1 MPHPKRIRQKLDA
14 ELALQLRKGRAAK
27 AAAVLA
33 EIVDKDRD
41 DDRLFVRLA
50 ELRLKIGDEAGARAA
65 YQGAAE
71 AAEKKGFY
79 LRAMA
84 ALRQQAR
91 TLAPA
96 ERPWLELAR
105 LAMRL
110 GLVADSVGFLDEG
123 VRAWEHVGDR
133 PRVIQA
139 LRRIHDLAP
148 DDVRRALKLAHELRA
163 AGFVADAVA
172 LLREDAERHRQAGR
186 EEAWLSVGRDLALL
200 APSVQLNLQMAR
212 ALLAREEPRGAL
224 KVLRPY
230 LDGKERDAE
239 AVALAAKALADLAKP
254 VRPAAPVAP
263 PVLVA
268 TPVPGTLP
276 AVAPPPELQL
286 TGPYEPIVP
295 EEPPAPRP
303 APPVLRPVRPT
314 PPPFALAPPAP
325 VAAVPA
331 PVDPPAAELLPL
343 AAPFEPTAP
352 PEPAPGAALPPLE
365 EAEPLHV
372 PIEVTGSA
380 LIPMLPADLP
390 PAAAAQ
396 PLLEL
401 TGSAIL
407 PPLQAPPDE
416 PLEVT
421 GSSILPAEPA
431 PEPVEVTGSA
441 LIPVLERVAAP
452 AVGEAD
458 DEEEL
463 VDLSGDGVEVEQE
476 EDAPAPDPD
485 PDHEVVDLATAA
497 LSVEDEPFILPE
509 DVADELAHVAF
520 LVAHGFDDEARELL
534 DVVDAHH
541 PGHPGVEELRV
552 RMAAGRD
559 RRAPRAAP
567 GQPVPDL
574 AIEQLEGVAFVSAE
588 AVLESFKQ
596 GVASAVPAGDWATR
610 YDLGI
615 AYREMGLWSD
625 ALAEFETAL
634 MAAPG
639 HRTVDCLLGVA
650 QCHAGRGHHVEAAR
664 ALERALGVQPLTAA
678 TAAAVTYELGLV
690 RLARGDGAA
699 AARAFEASDR
709 AVPGFRDARAQ
720 AARLR
725 VEDGGGEP
733 EGGPLPDAAGA

>member
-14 ELALQLRKGRAAK
+14 ELALQLRKGRPAK

-33 EIVDKDRD
+33 EIVEKDRD

-50 ELRLKIGDEAGARAA
+50 ELRLKAGDEAGARAA

-91 TLAPA
+91 TLPPA

-105 LAMRL
+105 LALRL

-123 VRAWEHVGDR
+123 ARAWEQAGDR

-139 LRRIHDLAP
+139 LRRIHELAP
-148 DDVRRALKLAHELRA
+148 DDVRRTLKLAHELRT
-163 AGFVADAVA
+163 AGLPADAVA
-172 LLREDAERHRQAGR
+172 LLREEAGRHHTAGR

-200 APSVQLNLQMAR
+200 APSLELNLQMAR
-212 ALLAREEPRGAL
+212 ALLARQEPRGAL
-224 KVLRPY
+224 KLLRPY
-230 LDGKERDAE
+230 LDGEERDAA
-239 AVALAAKALADLAKP
+239 AVALAAEALADLARP
-254 VRPAAPVAP
+254 VRPPAPEVP

-268 TPVPGTLP
+268 TPVPGALP
-276 AVAPPPELQL
+276 AVAPPPALRL
-286 TGPYEPIVP
+286 AGPFEPIAP
-295 EEPPAPRP
+295 ERPAPAPRP
-303 APPVLRPVRPT
+303 APPG
-314 PPPFALAPPAP
+314 PPPARPAS
-325 VAAVPA
+325 
-331 PVDPPAAELLPL
+331 PPAAH
-343 AAPFEPTAP
+343 A
-352 PEPAPGAALPPLE
+352 PLE
-365 EAEPLHV
+365 
-372 PIEVTGSA
+372 
-380 LIPMLPADLP
+380 
-390 PAAAAQ
+390 
-396 PLLEL
+396 EL

-407 PPLQAPPDE
+407 PAPP
-416 PLEVT
+416 PAPAGPAEVT
-421 GSSILPAEPA
+421 G
-431 PEPVEVTGSA
+431 GA
-441 LIPVLERVAAP
+441 LIPVLPRVAAP
-452 AVGEAD
+452 AVRPPPAVAD
-458 DEEEL
+458 SAEDDEEL
-463 VDLSGDGVEVEQE
+463 VDLSGEGVEVEE
-476 EDAPAPDPD
+476 EAPAAGPD
-485 PDHEVVDLATAA
+485 PDHEVVDLAAAA
-497 LSVEDEPFILPE
+497 LSVEDEPVILPE
-509 DVADELAHVAF
+509 DVADELAHVDF
-520 LVAHGFDDEARELL
+520 LVGNGFEDEARQLL

-541 PGHPGVEELRV
+541 PGHPGVAELRA

-559 RRAPRAAP
+559 RRAARAAP
-567 GQPVPDL
+567 GQPAPDL
-574 AIEQLEGVAFVSAE
+574 ALERLEGVAFASAE

-596 GVASAVPAGDWATR
+596 GVAASVPAEDWVTR

-634 MAAPG
+634 LAAPG

-664 ALERALGVQPLTAA
+664 ALERALGVQPLTAE
-678 TAAAVTYELGLV
+678 AAAAITYELGLV

-709 AVPGFRDARAQ
+709 AVPAFRDARAR

-725 VEDGGGEP
+725 AADGDGP
-733 EGGPLPDAAGA
+733 PGGPRPEAAGGATTG